1 MAFEAIMEEVDQLNL
16 AGDRIEGLAVHH
28 APVSQALII
37 IAGNVR
43 STATVLALLV
53 ETKLR
58 DGNGQRFPSSKKPI

>member
-16 AGDRIEGLAVHH
+16 AGDRIEGLADHH
-28 APVSQALII
+28 PVVSEALVT

-43 STATVLALLV
+43 STATVLAVLV

-58 DGNGQRFPSSKKPI
+58 SGDGHGKPN

>member
-16 AGDRIEGLAVHH
+16 AGDRIEGLAEHH
-28 APVSQALII
+28 PPVSEALVT

-43 STATVLALLV
+43 STATVLAVLV

-58 DGNGQRFPSSKKPI
+58 SGNGGSSSSKKPV